1 MSPQL
6 ESWLK
11 LEEIFHPDWNNM
23 KALDPREEVDWELL
37 EQISLGASVAAGC
50 ALMEQAGLKN
60 SSQHIKI
67 IFELRNAFIH
77 NECDISSNRS
87 STAYTDAYNYLINEK
102 FNTLFPPID
111 RNPFFELQEHRVIF
125 KPKIIEAIRN
135 CLL

>member
-6 ESWLK
+6 VSWLK

-23 KALDPREEVDWELL
+23 KDLDPREEVDWELL

-50 ALMEQAGLKN
+50 ALMEQAGLKG
-60 SSQHIKI
+60 SSNHIKV

-77 NECDISSNRS
+77 NECDISRNRNS
-87 STAYTDAYNYLINEK
+87 SALIVAQNYLSNQEY
-102 FNTLFPPID
+102 NTLISND
-111 RNPFFELQEHRVIF
+111 YPFFELQNNKVIF
-125 KPKIIEAIRN
+125 HPSINGAIRN